1 MPPVIVHAESL
12 LRDGSDALAND
23 AAKTGGSEPVAK
35 RAASVIVRMRRSM
48 LNLQEET
55 LFVSDCA

>member
-1 MPPVIVHAESL
+1 LPPFIVHAESL
-12 LRDGSDALAND
+12 LREGSDALAND
-23 AAKTGGSEPVAK
+23 AAETGGSEPVSK
-35 RAASVIVRMRRSM
+35 RAARVIVRMRRSM